1 VNGTGA
7 ARGLETRTG
16 PPAAAAK
23 VTHHHD
29 LDGLGAHNWG
39 GRRAATGV
47 AVYFATPRHSWES
60 GTNENTNG
68 LIRQYLPKRRSMACT
83 PAGDAAVKTWGCLD
97 WITLGA

>member
-7 ARGLETRTG
+7 ARGLAARTG

-29 LDGLGAHNWG
+29 LDGLGARNWG

-47 AVYFATPRHSWES
+47 AVYFATPRHSWER

-83 PAGDAAVKTWGCLD
+83 PAGVRQ
-97 WITLGA
+97 